1 MYSHMLSSFFYLNDI
16 TPLFFPKTLSTIVKA
31 HPSNSFFMQ
40 FPNCLP
46 YQNKLEFAANLSFAL
61 QNEPEPLS
69 PSLAHQFTWEAA
81 TDRFV
86 NASAI
91 TMREERLRAKA
102 KKSAIDDRIAAFH
115 KSITK
120 GKRGDVVRTLAGAG
134 PVARQSGKWG
144 PYLESVRTR
153 TGDAFYSVL
162 ETGQDYSFLILL
174 VVSFVSL
181 YVLWLSDVLPISYI
195 SGEL

>member
-1 MYSHMLSSFFYLNDI
+1 
-16 TPLFFPKTLSTIVKA
+16 
-31 HPSNSFFMQ
+31 MQ

-153 TGDAFYSVL
+153 TGDVLYSVL

-181 YVLWLSDVLPISYI
+181 YVLWFSNMLPISYI

>member
-1 MYSHMLSSFFYLNDI
+1 M
-16 TPLFFPKTLSTIVKA
+16 IVKA

-144 PYLESVRTR
+144 PYLESVRVR
-153 TGDAFYSVL
+153 TTDVFYFVL
-162 ETGQDYSFLILL
+162 ETGQDKSFLILL
-174 VVSFVSL
+174 IASSVTL
-181 YVLWLSDVLPISYI
+181 YLLCSNNMLPMPYI

>member
-1 MYSHMLSSFFYLNDI
+1 
-16 TPLFFPKTLSTIVKA
+16 
-31 HPSNSFFMQ
+31 MQ

-46 YQNKLEFAANLSFAL
+46 YQNNLDFAANLSFAL

-115 KSITK
+115 QKITT

-153 TGDAFYSVL
+153 TSEVFYSIM
-162 ETGQDYSFLILL
+162 EGGQDI
-174 VVSFVSL
+174 SFVLLLIVLSITL
-181 YVLWLSDVLPISYI
+181 YTLWSTNMLPISNI

>member
-1 MYSHMLSSFFYLNDI
+1 
-16 TPLFFPKTLSTIVKA
+16 
-31 HPSNSFFMQ
+31 MQ

-46 YQNKLEFAANLSFAL
+46 YQSKLEFAANLSFVL
-61 QNEPEPLS
+61 QNEPEPLT

-115 KSITK
+115 HSITK

-144 PYLESVRTR
+144 PFLERVRTR
-153 TGDAFYSVL
+153 TSDSFYSIVEAGQENAFLVL
-162 ETGQDYSFLILL
+162 LI
-174 VVSFVSL
+174 VFFVAL
-181 YVLWLSDVLPISYI
+181 YVLLSTNILPMSYI
-195 SGEL
+195 TGEL

>member
-1 MYSHMLSSFFYLNDI
+1 MMNHLFSHFPFFAKLSSLRPYDVNYQ
-16 TPLFFPKTLSTIVKA
+16 A
-31 HPSNSFFMQ
+31 HPSNLFFMQ

-46 YQNKLEFAANLSFAL
+46 YQSKLEFAANLSFAL
-61 QNEPEPLS
+61 QNEPEPLT

-115 KSITK
+115 HSITK

-144 PYLESVRTR
+144 PFLESVRTR
-153 TGDAFYSVL
+153 MSDGRYSVM
-162 ETGQDYSFLILL
+162 EAGQDNVFLLL
-174 VVSFVSL
+174 FIVLCVAL
-181 YVLWLSDVLPISYI
+181 YALWSTNIPPMDYV
-195 SGEL
+195 GEL